1 MFIPLDHWSMHI
13 DQFGIIDT
21 SSISGKKYRLI
32 IIDDTSI
39 LTLDKLLRSKDESFD
54 VLSVFYKQIQN
65 EKETSVLELCNKM
78 GLLKQKINLLCFR

>member
-1 MFIPLDHWSMHI
+1 MHI